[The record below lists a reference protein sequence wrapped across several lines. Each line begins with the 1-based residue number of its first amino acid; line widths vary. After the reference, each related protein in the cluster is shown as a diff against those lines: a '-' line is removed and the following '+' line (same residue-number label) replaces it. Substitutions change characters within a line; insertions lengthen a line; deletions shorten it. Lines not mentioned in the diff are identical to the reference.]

1 MFALDLIVT
10 FSLDIL
16 KYEPMIEEDG
26 WAKIWLRD
34 FGFELVGFMMFLGL
48 SMAAVRRFLLRP
60 KILRTELP
68 DAASVLFLLAVVLGG
83 FVLEGMGIAG
93 GIPGHTQNVEYS
105 FVGYLFSLPMPESA
119 GDLYD
124 QAWLV
129 HGIMSA

>member
-34 FGFELVGFMMFLGL
+34 FGFELVGFMMLLGL
-48 SMAAVRRFLLRP
+48 SRAAVRRFLLRP

-68 DAASVLFLLAVVLGG
+68 DAASILFLLAVVLGG
-83 FVLEGMGIAG
+83 FILEGMGIAG
-93 GIPGHTQNVEYS
+93 HIQDHRENEAYS
-105 FVGYLFSLPMPESA
+105 
-119 GDLYD
+119 
-124 QAWLV
+124 
-129 HGIMSA
+129 